1 MTSNAHILHKY
12 NKYTYYSTAHLKKIP
27 TFFLIP
33 GVFVTLCDM
42 TTQELQTLKNK
53 FDIIGN
59 DPALNRALEIAVA
72 VAPTDLTVLI
82 SGESGVGKEN
92 IPKIIHQFSL
102 RRTGKYFAINCGAIP
117 EGTID
122 SELFGHEKGSFTGA
136 NEMRRGYFEEAD
148 GGTLFLDEIGELPLP
163 SQAKLLRVLQSGE
176 FIRVGSS
183 KVLKT
188 DVRVVAATNVNL
200 SYAVSRGKFRE
211 DLYYRLNAVP
221 VLMPA
226 LRERKDDIHL
236 LFRKFASDFA
246 AKYNMVK
253 ISLTDDA
260 VALLKNYRWPG
271 NIRQLKNVAE
281 TVSALE
287 SVKSAPGSERR
298 EIDASVLSRYIP
310 KDEPN
315 LLPVKADASEDT
327 FTSSEKEMLVR
338 TIYQLRQDVD
348 YLKSIVAG
356 SRTPESHA
364 SGMPLLGNTGETRAE
379 APDEQPAREIFK
391 ESTEPDEQTSAGGAP
406 MGENAGNL
414 SIERTELQLI
424 RRALDKYRGNRKL
437 AAEELGISERTLYRK
452 LKSLDK

>member
-1 MTSNAHILHKY
+1 
-12 NKYTYYSTAHLKKIP
+12 
-27 TFFLIP
+27 
-33 GVFVTLCDM
+33 M
-42 TTQELQTLKNK
+42 TTQELQILKNK

-59 DPALNRALEIAVA
+59 DPALNRALDIAVA
-72 VAPTDLTVLI
+72 VAPTDLTVII

-102 RRTGKYFAINCGAIP
+102 RRTGKYFAVNCGAIP

-122 SELFGHEKGSFTGA
+122 SELFGHEKGAFTGA

-148 GGTLFLDEIGELPLP
+148 GGTLFLDEIGELPLS

-200 SYAVSRGKFRE
+200 QYAVSRGKFRE
-211 DLYYRLNAVP
+211 DLYYRLNAVSIS
-221 VLMPA
+221 MPA

-246 AKYNMVK
+246 AKYGMAKV
-253 ISLTDDA
+253 SLTEDA
-260 VALLKNYRWPG
+260 VNVLKNYRWPG

-281 TVSALE
+281 TVSAIE
-287 SVKSAPGSERR
+287 SVKAKPGTEKR
-298 EIDASVLSRYIP
+298 EINAATLAHYIP

-315 LLPVKADASEDT
+315 LLPVKASVQADDAFSP
-327 FTSSEKEMLVR
+327 SEKEMIVR
-338 TIYQLRQDVD
+338 SIYQLKQDVD
-348 YLKSIVAG
+348 YLKSVIAG
-356 SRTPESHA
+356 HAAPDDRQVSGMLIGGDGNGSGGSAPVSRTPENIV
-364 SGMPLLGNTGETRAE
+364 SGMYPRAE
-379 APDEQPAREIFK
+379 EPEEQQAGMVEK
-391 ESTEPDEQTSAGGAP
+391 GGAEPEEQTGDD
-406 MGENAGNL
+406 L
-414 SIERTELQLI
+414 SIEKKELELI
-424 RRALDKYRGNRKL
+424 RKALDKYHGNRKL

-452 LKSLDK
+452 LKSF